1 VNVPPK
7 GGRKHPDQKF
17 VEVNT
22 KDILF
27 IAGGAFD
34 GIERIISKRLNRQAV
49 GYSTS
54 KNADNIDKD
63 NLLQYLIPKDVK
75 DFGLIP
81 EIIGRLPVLTHMDPL
96 DRETLRAI
104 LTEPKNALI
113 KQYQKLF
120 AMDEVEFTI
129 SDEALDFI
137 VDQALAY
144 KLGAR
149 GLRSLCEAILTD
161 AMYDLPSSDDKALH
175 IDQVYAEQAL
185 HKNLLKRLEIAS

>member
-1 VNVPPK
+1 M
-7 GGRKHPDQKF
+7 
-17 VEVNT
+17 
-22 KDILF
+22 F
-27 IAGGAFD
+27 IARGAFD
-34 GIERIISKRLNRQAV
+34 GVETIISKRLTRQAV
-49 GYSTS
+49 GYSSS
-54 KNADNIDKD
+54 KNVDNIDKD
-63 NLLQYLIPKDVK
+63 NLLQYIIPKDIK

-120 AMDEVEFTI
+120 LMDEVEFTI
-129 SDEALDFI
+129 SGEALDYI
-137 VDQALAY
+137 VDKALEY

-161 AMYDLPSSDDKALH
+161 AMYDLPSSDHKELTIDEDYAKNAL
-175 IDQVYAEQAL
+175 D
-185 HKNLLKRLEIAS
+185 KNLLQRLKAAS